1 MQSWRGKTN
10 TGWLSCTS
18 RAVLKLYLFFFFNV
32 WIVNKLRL
40 VSFELGPRENL
51 DIDINCFVDTS
62 VRCHAV
68 MRDRIW
74 MHLAGHTDHRQLLCI
89 TAVLLRK
96 GSHNNK
102 TLVLILLP
110 ASTAWPL
117 HVVLPVRKGWACW
130 IELPL
135 EFPWVWTCHY
145 TSKTFHPC
153 ALVRFSCSCLT
164 QPHRNWRISQVA
176 QTRCTELPDC
186 THTGQMTFLW
196 IVIEFRFFSARGFH
210 IYQLFHQSHGCEWWA
225 SVQGAWLAPHALSSS
240 YINGIYLEPSSHGH
254 KLNWIP
260 GGSNLQKQRNVKG
273 HL

>member
-1 MQSWRGKTN
+1 MPCSDERQDLNASGRRVK
-10 TGWLSCTS
+10 
-18 RAVLKLYLFFFFNV
+18 
-32 WIVNKLRL
+32 
-40 VSFELGPRENL
+40 L
-51 DIDINCFVDTS
+51 DIYCKPGFPAFHSCCCSWSKCGAASCPCPAAAT
-62 VRCHAV
+62 RGG
-68 MRDRIW
+68 RRG
-74 MHLAGHTDHRQLLCI
+74 HLAGHTDHRQLLCI
-89 TAVLLRK
+89 TTALLRK
-96 GSHNNK
+96 GSHNNN

-135 EFPWVWTCHY
+135 EFPWAWTCHY

-153 ALVRFSCSCLT
+153 VLVHVFCSCLT
-164 QPHRNWRISQVA
+164 QPHKNWGISQVA
-176 QTRCTELPDC
+176 QTRCKELPDC
-186 THTGQMTFLW
+186 THVGQMTFLW
-196 IVIEFRFFSARGFH
+196 IVIEFHFFSARGFH
-210 IYQLFHQSHGCEWWA
+210 IYQHFHQSHGCEWWA
-225 SVQGAWLAPHALSSS
+225 SVQGAWLAPHAFSSS